1 MIPMTDSNTLVLV
14 IDIQEKLLPACPIPK
29 TT

>member
-1 MIPMTDSNTLVLV
+1 MLPMTDSNTLVLV
-14 IDIQEKLLPACPIPK
+14 IEIQEKLLPARPIPK

>member
-14 IDIQEKLLPACPIPK
+14 IDIQEKLLPACPILK
-29 TT
+29 A